1 MVQSLIVIRLKQ
13 LYRSLKDI
21 GLLRFI
27 LLIAIITFLIS
38 ALFIKSAD
46 YTNALYIS
54 LGFNLL
60 ILIIHIKRKDK
71 LFLKSHFTNYK
82 TLILAEYI
90 ILSAPVIAALLT
102 NSQFKPLIIFIS
114 IALTINID
122 SKPQSRSYNSWLQR
136 LIPNDSLEFKAGVR
150 RYLIILTTIWTAGI
164 AASFYTATVPVIMFI
179 IGIIILSFY
188 EQCEPLQIL
197 TSYEL
202 SAKKLMVLKI
212 KRHIQ
217 IYTIVMMPLVILF
230 TIFNHTL
237 WYIVATEFFVLLT
250 LHIYA
255 ITVKYALYKPNI
267 KSQAAQTLVA
277 IGAIGAL
284 IAPLLPLTIIMGIR
298 FYIKSINNLNQYLN
312 DYNR

>member
-1 MVQSLIVIRLKQ
+1 MVQSLILIRLKQ

-82 TLILAEYI
+82 TVMLTEYI
-90 ILSAPVIAALLT
+90 ILSAPVIAALIA
-102 NSQFKPLIIFIS
+102 NNQFKPLIIFIS
-114 IALTINID
+114 IALTVNID
-122 SKPQSRSYNSWLQR
+122 SKPQNRSYNSWLQK
-136 LIPNDSLEFKAGVR
+136 LIPNDSIEFKSGTR
-150 RYLIILTTIWTAGI
+150 RYLIVLAAIWITGI
-164 AASFYTATVPVIMFI
+164 AASFYTATIPVVMFI
-179 IGIIILSFY
+179 IGIIVLSFY

-202 SAKKLMVLKI
+202 SSKKLMALKI
-212 KRHIQ
+212 KRHFQ
-217 IYTIVMMPLVILF
+217 IYTVIMIPMVILF
-230 TIFNHTL
+230 IAFNHTL
-237 WYIVATEFFVLLT
+237 WYIVATEYIVLLT

-255 ITVKYALYKPNI
+255 ITVKYALYKPNV

-298 FYIKSINNLNQYLN
+298 FYIKSINNLNQHLN
-312 DYNR
+312 DYN